1 MTHQYAK
8 TIRKK
13 LLEPSGLAHKRRG
26 LGSVVQFISLY
37 CQEGNPRGQSLKN
50 KGEYTG
56 H

>member
-26 LGSVVQFISLY
+26 LGSAAQFISLY
-37 CQEGNPRGQSLKN
+37 CQEGNQREQPLKN
-50 KGEYTG
+50 KGEYTE